1 MSMDILVRPMLEKD
15 IDEVLDIEKTSF
27 ATPWTKEAFTLE
39 ITKNMLAK
47 YVVAEI
53 QGKVVGYGGIW
64 LIIDEGHVTNIA
76 VHEKYRGLG
85 VGNKIMEGLID
96 ICRDRNIVAMTL
108 EVRKTNEVAKS
119 LYDKYG
125 FKEYGIRPGYYSD
138 NNEDA
143 IIMWKR
149 VE

>member
-27 ATPWTKEAFTLE
+27 ATPWSKEAFTLE
-39 ITKNMLAK
+39 INKNMLAK